1 MEIINRLNKSLELFD
16 NFEKELN
23 IKNNNLKNI
32 NCIKVLTDDLLKY
45 KTTSENV
52 RFKNLSEKE
61 KNTIKLIISRI
72 DDLNKIVSPKNEIKQ
87 KFDNFNNLK

>member
-1 MEIINRLNKSLELFD
+1 MEIINSLNKSLELFD

-23 IKNNNLKNI
+23 INNNNLKII

>member
-1 MEIINRLNKSLELFD
+1 MEIINSLNKSLELFD

-23 IKNNNLKNI
+23 IKNNNLKII

-61 KNTIKLIISRI
+61 KNKIKLIISRI